1 MESGKKRRLR
11 RIFQND
17 NRTVIVPMDHGVTIG
32 PVKGLVNMQS
42 IVDKLL
48 LGGVDA
54 VVVNRGIAKSVDT
67 GNAGLIVHLSGITVH
82 CPDPNNKVQICS
94 VDDAV
99 RLGADAV
106 SVHINVGAKQE
117 AQMLSML
124 GKVACECD
132 DYGMPLLAMMYPRGP
147 NIRDSHALD
156 VVAHA
161 ARLGAELGADII
173 KTNYTGGVESF
184 KDVVSGC
191 HVPVIIA
198 GGSKVE
204 TTRDVLQMVKDSI
217 TAGGAGLSIGRN
229 VFQHEDPTKIVKA
242 LSAIVHK
249 AASVNEALKI
259 LGESK

>member
-1 MESGKKRRLR
+1 
-11 RIFQND
+11 
-17 NRTVIVPMDHGVTIG
+17 
-32 PVKGLVNMQS
+32 
-42 IVDKLL
+42 
-48 LGGVDA
+48 
-54 VVVNRGIAKSVDT
+54 
-67 GNAGLIVHLSGITVH
+67 LSGITIH

-94 VDDAV
+94 VDNAV

-117 AQMLSML
+117 AQMLSTL

-147 NIRDSHALD
+147 NIKDSHAVD

-173 KTNYTGGVESF
+173 KTNYTGDVESF
-184 KDVVSGC
+184 KDVVSSC
-191 HVPVIIA
+191 PVPVIIA
-198 GGSKVE
+198 GGPKME
-204 TTRDVLQMVKDSI
+204 TSRDVLQMVKDSI
-217 TAGGAGLSIGRN
+217 TAGGAGFSIGRN

-249 AASVNEALKI
+249 EASVNEALKI